1 MFDTSLGSN
10 EDGYEITYRVDDSA
24 DCAIAGSADTTFDI
38 TVEAAAVSTSVN
50 RTLCVTEARDL
61 IANPVAGLAY
71 LQGLVEE
78 AGVDSFDADNFSDD
92 ATAEATSLASFIET
106 PTSDSETFNFEYTDP
121 SDSSCDDGI
130 ITIAITINDLQAA
143 NAGTI
148 TSPQNVCGSGEMVDL
163 TTFLGEDS
171 MPGGTFSG
179 TGVADGMFDTS
190 LGSNEDGYEIT
201 YRVDD
206 SADCVIEG
214 TEDET
219 TFTIFINDA
228 VEAGAPNSAD
238 ICRANVGNLF
248 PNTPPVRNFYLN
260 LLEEGVSRDG
270 KFEPTIQ
277 QLVDAYN
284 SNPNQD
290 VYKTTYTVTNG
301 ECSDSVELTINLYD
315 ALPAEIGDITT
326 PDPICRNADDVDLFS
341 FLPTDANPNGT
352 FEGYDDGMFS
362 PGMEGAGSFDI
373 TYNLTN
379 DSPCTEGE
387 ASATF
392 TITVL
397 ESAYAGQGMD
407 PSVCMDAGVQNL
419 FDFLSMD
426 ADTTG
431 EFTLDGDVITDG
443 MMNPADFEAGEYEVT
458 YTVDEINDCGGDTA
472 IFNITVQESPDAPTV
487 EDDFEFCAINT
498 PTGADLSATGDN
510 LTFYSDETLMTM
522 VMPEDLLA
530 SGTYYVTQ
538 RIEEDGCESEA
549 TMFTVNVS
557 DADTPTISETNPTFC
572 EFDDATL
579 ADLTD
584 MIGESGTITWYD
596 TEDGDNALNN
606 GTSLQDGVAY
616 YATLFN
622 AETGCESSVRL
633 KVTVTIDDDCP
644 LTIPEG
650 FSPNGDGLN
659 DTFDIRN
666 IRDKYPNY
674 TIEIRNR
681 FGDVVYKGNTNTPD
695 WDGYSTEG
703 SFGSDILPV
712 GAYFYYLDYNDGS
725 TEPVRGTVY
734 LSR

>member
-1 MFDTSLGSN
+1 
-10 EDGYEITYRVDDSA
+10 
-24 DCAIAGSADTTFDI
+24 
-38 TVEAAAVSTSVN
+38 
-50 RTLCVTEARDL
+50 
-61 IANPVAGLAY
+61 
-71 LQGLVEE
+71 
-78 AGVDSFDADNFSDD
+78 
-92 ATAEATSLASFIET
+92 
-106 PTSDSETFNFEYTDP
+106 
-121 SDSSCDDGI
+121 
-130 ITIAITINDLQAA
+130 
-143 NAGTI
+143 
-148 TSPQNVCGSGEMVDL
+148 
-163 TTFLGEDS
+163 
-171 MPGGTFSG
+171 
-179 TGVADGMFDTS
+179 
-190 LGSNEDGYEIT
+190 
-201 YRVDD
+201 
-206 SADCVIEG
+206 
-214 TEDET
+214 
-219 TFTIFINDA
+219 
-228 VEAGAPNSAD
+228 
-238 ICRANVGNLF
+238 
-248 PNTPPVRNFYLN
+248 
-260 LLEEGVSRDG
+260 
-270 KFEPTIQ
+270 
-277 QLVDAYN
+277 
-284 SNPNQD
+284 
-290 VYKTTYTVTNG
+290 
-301 ECSDSVELTINLYD
+301 
-315 ALPAEIGDITT
+315 
-326 PDPICRNADDVDLFS
+326 DVDLFS